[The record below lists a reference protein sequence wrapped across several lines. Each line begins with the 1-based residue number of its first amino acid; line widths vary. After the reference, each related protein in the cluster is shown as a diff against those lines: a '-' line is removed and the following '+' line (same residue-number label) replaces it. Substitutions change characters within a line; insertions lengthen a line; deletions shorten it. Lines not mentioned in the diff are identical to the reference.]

1 MATSSEVEVDAVG
14 TGGGK
19 PDGTRPWGFREWGL
33 LVSKGEAYFTTQWWL
48 VTFPGAAILIA
59 ALAYNLV
66 GDGLRDRLDPRRVA
80 RR

>member
-1 MATSSEVEVDAVG
+1 
-14 TGGGK
+14 
-19 PDGTRPWGFREWGL
+19 
-33 LVSKGEAYFTTQWWL
+33 

-66 GDGLRDRLDPRRVA
+66 GDGLRDRLDPRRVT